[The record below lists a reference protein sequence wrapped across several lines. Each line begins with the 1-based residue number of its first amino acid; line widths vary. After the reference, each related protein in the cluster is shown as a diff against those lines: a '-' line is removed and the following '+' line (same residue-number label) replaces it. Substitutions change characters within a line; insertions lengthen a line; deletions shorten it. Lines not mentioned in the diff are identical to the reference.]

1 MNQRHNRT
9 PTLDETVIYFP
20 ALECWNPMT
29 GVATI
34 AADINKKRICC
45 RISIEVL
52 QERFH
57 ASAENPM
64 QSVKANRPVIEAAA
78 RKLIENRAYKEDGS
92 IMIQRSDI

>member
-1 MNQRHNRT
+1 MNHRHNR
-9 PTLDETVIYFP
+9 PPVLGETVIFFP
-20 ALECWNPMT
+20 ALESWNPMT

-57 ASAENPM
+57 VSAENPM
-64 QSVKANRPVIEAAA
+64 QTVKANRSIIEAAA
-78 RKLIENRAYKEDGS
+78 RKLIENQAYKEDGS
-92 IMIQRSDI
+92 IMIQGSDI